1 VASKSSIDS
10 SEGGPEGNDGGAWGI
25 LRAEVRDNDII
36 ITLPG
41 TSYAVTYYKVPNYA
55 DLPL

>member
-1 VASKSSIDS
+1 MA
-10 SEGGPEGNDGGAWGI
+10 GAWGI
-25 LRAEVRDNDII
+25 LHAEVRDNDII